1 MSTFRHSGSGLAIL
15 ATICAAV
22 WMTACGSSESS
33 MLRGDRY
40 WADSNYVAA
49 LAEYRLAARD
59 GSTAAERRVAHAY
72 IVTGQLDRARRAYDQ
87 LVKADPASLDQ
98 AVFDYLW
105 LARTSLE
112 RGDRYGAARAT
123 EAALDLRPEL
133 PITGLALTLARH
145 YATIGDAERALQF
158 YRRAVTS
165 APTEA
170 RNSLLYEIA
179 SLTERNG
186 DCVRAMPYFESF
198 IERSADTDS
207 VTEARWR
214 MGTCGLEQGRQLR
227 EAGEPEKA
235 LEMLAITLDLGAP
248 QNLLDQAWFE
258 RAEALVALN
267 RLDEAALSY
276 ERVLDLSAA
285 GRTQL
290 AARARRRL
298 DEIRAGSVP

>member
-1 MSTFRHSGSGLAIL
+1 MFVAMF
-15 ATICAAV
+15 AASS
-22 WMTACGSSESS
+22 MTACGSSETS

-59 GSTAAERRVAHAY
+59 GSTEAERRVAHAY
-72 IVTGQLDRARRAYDQ
+72 VVTGQLDRARRAYDQ
-87 LVKADPASLDQ
+87 LIKGDPGSVDQ
-98 AVFDYLW
+98 AVFDFLW
-105 LARTSLE
+105 LGRSSLE

-123 EAALDLRPEL
+123 EAALELRPEL
-133 PITGLALTLARH
+133 PIQGLALTLARH
-145 YATIGDAERALQF
+145 YATIGDSDRALQF
-158 YRRAVTS
+158 YRRAVAS
-165 APTEA
+165 APTES

-179 SLTERNG
+179 SLTERGG

-198 IERSADTDS
+198 IERSANTDS

-227 EAGEPEKA
+227 EAGEPAKA

-258 RAEALVALN
+258 RAEALITLG
-267 RLDEAALSY
+267 RLDDAALAY
-276 ERVLDLSAA
+276 ERVLELSVR
-285 GRTQL
+285 GRRTQL

-298 DEIRAGSVP
+298 DEIYATSVP